1 MFGQDTKIGPRIPD
15 DDIRALRHDL
25 IDEEAYELY
34 ESCNSIQALDA
45 IADILYVTYG
55 AAVAYG
61 FSEEQVE
68 KAFEEVHKSNLS
80 KLWTVDDLKLLS
92 TLYPNGECYF
102 EKRGDRFI
110 VKRADGKVIK
120 SPSYKPAD
128 IKSCLE

>member
-1 MFGQDTKIGPRIPD
+1 MFGQDTKINPRIPD
-15 DDIRALRHDL
+15 DDTRALRRDL

-80 KLWTVDDLKLLS
+80 KLWTAADLDLLPQIQPAGDN
-92 TLYPNGECYF
+92 YI

-110 VKRADGKVIK
+110 VKRADGKVMK